1 LSSNQAAVLLSV
13 EPMGKATLQDIMKER
28 VLFAAFHPGRN
39 DQLVTTDDGVVRR
52 WRVSA
57 DGTKETD
64 S

>member
-1 LSSNQAAVLLSV
+1 
-13 EPMGKATLQDIMKER
+13 MGKATLQDIMKER